1 MLHQYLVFTLTQERK
16 MSKTEFERWTGGNS
30 DGNSDQ
36 INKAI
41 ELDKLDKKDVNGNLA
56 FGLRLMMW
64 FSFGP

>member
-1 MLHQYLVFTLTQERK
+1 